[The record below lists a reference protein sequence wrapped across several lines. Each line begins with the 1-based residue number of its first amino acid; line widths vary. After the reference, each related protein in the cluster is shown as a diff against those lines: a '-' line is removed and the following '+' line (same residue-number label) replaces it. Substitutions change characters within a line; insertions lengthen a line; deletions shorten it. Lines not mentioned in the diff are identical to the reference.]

1 MLQNTT
7 QDGSKNASVMENHI
21 FKKSKSKDEYLGLVA
36 KLFMHFKDMS
46 SKWSSLHRKMSQ
58 SCKGGRGRDAEKKA
72 NTMNLYA
79 TLILEPGG
87 IRNPELKKNW
97 LS

>member
-46 SKWSSLHRKMSQ
+46 SKWSSLQRQMSQ
-58 SCKGGRGRDAEKKA
+58 SCKAGRGRDAEKKA
-72 NTMNLYA
+72 ITMNLYA

-87 IRNPELKKNW
+87 FRSMGINKKTH
-97 LS
+97 